1 MNRCVCVCVCVC
13 VCDIT
18 AMQYGI
24 LLKYYTKAEIML
36 IERGGGGRVGE
47 HRMIQYTQTIK

>member
-1 MNRCVCVCVCVC
+1 MNRCVCVC

-36 IERGGGGRVGE
+36 IERERERG
-47 HRMIQYTQTIK
+47 

>member
-1 MNRCVCVCVCVC
+1 
-13 VCDIT
+13 
-18 AMQYGI
+18 MQYGI

-36 IERGGGGRVGE
+36 IERERGGVGE

>member
-1 MNRCVCVCVCVC
+1 M
-13 VCDIT
+13 CDIT

-36 IERGGGGRVGE
+36 MERGRGGIGEHREGGGGVGE
-47 HRMIQYTQTIK
+47 HREGGEG